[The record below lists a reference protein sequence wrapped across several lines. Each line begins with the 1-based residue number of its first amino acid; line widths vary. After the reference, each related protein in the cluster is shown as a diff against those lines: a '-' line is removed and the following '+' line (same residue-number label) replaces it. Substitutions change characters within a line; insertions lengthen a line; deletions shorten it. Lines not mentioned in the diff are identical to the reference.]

1 MKKISN
7 RDAMRVLAH
16 LQKARGIIEKLKES
30 SDDGEIEMD
39 SKIAEDCIGHIAEL
53 EILLNNTL
61 YE

>member
-1 MKKISN
+1 
-7 RDAMRVLAH
+7 MRVLAH